1 MKNDTIYV
9 CKYKGLQFSVIKGWK
24 TSKGKVRYKTPVRKL
39 QKTWI
44 LKKIIILSE
53 EVQQQL
59 SADVLL

>member
-39 QKTWI
+39 QKT
-44 LKKIIILSE
+44 
-53 EVQQQL
+53 
-59 SADVLL
+59 